1 MISCEGRRELFRDD
15 TECIHILSF
24 LDGPLEERLCR
35 RIEGQEHLH
44 YQKGE
49 LPPDHLLPDVVFDNS
64 FWSRFGIM
72 PDVVLL
78 PVSNDDLDRLSRV
91 IDRKNHL
98 PTTVVAVLL
107 DDSLHGAIRAAQLN
121 FDGILAEPFEFGD
134 VHRLL
139 KGARKKCEKRLFFSQ
154 RYHKLRQL
162 LRKTNLDRRTLRNKI
177 NLLCQDLVHSNTNL
191 TNTLQSLRKA
201 YDFQNDLTGEFDLNY
216 LLHKSLRHI
225 KEQVDNSSGV
235 IYLCQSKNIE
245 AHISGPWRD
254 EGQRELDEIEQL
266 LKDTIITRVIETKTA
281 LLVPKADNWQE
292 ITGKERSQLK
302 GLSLSAWP
310 ITSDEE
316 MTGVLV
322 IYKDDG
328 QPLTPTNSE
337 AMAIYLPPLAHAIK
351 SVQKLQHLI
360 VH

>member
-1 MISCEGRRELFRDD
+1 MFRDD

-24 LDGPLEERLCR
+24 LDGPLEECLCR
-35 RIEGQEHLH
+35 QIEGRERLH

-49 LPPDHLLPDVVFDNS
+49 LPPGRLLPDMVFDNS
-64 FWSRFGIM
+64 FWSCLGIM
-72 PDVVLL
+72 PDVILL
-78 PVSNDDLDRLSRV
+78 PVSSDDLDRLSRV
-91 IDRKNHL
+91 IDQKNHL
-98 PTTVVAVLL
+98 PTAVVAVLS
-107 DDSLHGAIRAAQLN
+107 DDSLHDAIRAAQLN

-134 VHRLL
+134 VYRLL
-139 KGARKKCEKRLFFSQ
+139 MGAMKRCEKRLFFSQ

-225 KEQVDNSSGV
+225 KEQIDNSSGV

-245 AHISGPWRD
+245 AHISGPWY
-254 EGQRELDEIEQL
+254 EGQRELGEIEQL
-266 LKDTIITRVIETKTA
+266 LKNTIITHVIQTKTT
-281 LLVPKADNWQE
+281 LIVPKAGNWQK
-292 ITGKERSQLK
+292 ITGKERRQLK

-310 ITSDEE
+310 ITSNEE